1 MAGGYEGIMRTSRNN
16 ASLINIDKET
26 IDNFKN
32 HLKTVMAHRHEVLKH
47 CIKAGIP
54 LQGLTHDL
62 SKFYPEEFLNGVKYF
77 QGTRSPHE
85 GEREAYGFSYA
96 WMCHKGRNKH
106 HFEYWWDYDPK
117 TRRPAPVKMPLRY
130 VKEMFCDRV
139 AASKIYKKADYN
151 DGCPLEYFMR
161 AKKTR
166 KIHPDTSRLLEKLLI
181 MLKEKGE
188 DYTFAYIRRLKRY

>member
-1 MAGGYEGIMRTSRNN
+1 MARGYERLMRTSRNH
-16 ASLINIDKET
+16 ASLIDKKLLE
-26 IDNFKN
+26 NFKS
-32 HLKTVMAHRHEVLKH
+32 HLKTVAMHRHEVLKH

-54 LQGLTHDL
+54 VQGLTHDL
-62 SKFYPEEFLNGVKYF
+62 SKFTPEEFLNGVKYF

-85 GEREAYGFSYA
+85 GERDAYGFSYA
-96 WMCHKGRNKH
+96 WMSHKGRNKH

-117 TRRPAPVKMPLRY
+117 TRKPSPVKMPLRY

-139 AASKIYKKADYN
+139 AASKIYKKSDYN
-151 DGCPLEYFMR
+151 NGSPLEYFMK

-166 KIHPDTSRLLEKLLI
+166 KIHPDTSRLLEKLLV

-188 DYTFAYIRRLKRY
+188 DYTFAYIRRLKKY